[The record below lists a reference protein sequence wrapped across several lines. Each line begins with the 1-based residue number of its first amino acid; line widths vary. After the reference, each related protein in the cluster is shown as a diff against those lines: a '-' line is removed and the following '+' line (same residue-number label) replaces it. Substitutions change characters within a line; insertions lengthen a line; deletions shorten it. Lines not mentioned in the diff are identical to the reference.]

1 MNRKAGAVIACVAI
15 AALCGCASNRQ
26 HSTLLAA
33 SLPSQAE
40 LTQVPFFAQDR
51 YQCGP
56 AALATVLQSTGLT
69 VTPQELTPEV
79 YLPGRKGALQVELV
93 AAARARDRLAYPVA
107 GDLTALLEQVAA
119 GRPVLVLQNLGV
131 NIAPMW
137 HFAVVVGYDLEARTL
152 ILRSGTTERLV
163 TGTDRFMRTWDRGER
178 WALVVLESGQLPASP
193 DLDRYVKA
201 AASLE
206 AVGRLDAAERAYSRA
221 REQWPRSVWPP
232 LGIAN
237 ISYKRGDLPAAESG
251 YAAALELDP
260 NNVVAH
266 NNLAEILATRGC
278 VDRARVHIDQAATL
292 ARGTTLESGVSATK
306 RQIDAA
312 AIKHAVASCESQS
325 H

>member
-1 MNRKAGAVIACVAI
+1 MNRKAGAVIACAAI
-15 AALCGCASNRQ
+15 AALCGCASNR
-26 HSTLLAA
+26 HAA
-33 SLPSQAE
+33 PSAGSLPSQAE

-69 VTPQELTPEV
+69 VTPQELTSEV
-79 YLPGRKGALQVELV
+79 YLPGRQGALQVELV

-131 NIAPMW
+131 KIAPMW
-137 HFAVVVGYDLEARTL
+137 HFAVVVGYDLDARTL

-163 TGTDRFMRTWDRGER
+163 TGTNRFMRTWDRGER
-178 WALVVLESGQLPASP
+178 WALVVLEPDQMPANP

-206 AVGRLDAAERAYSRA
+206 AVGRLDAAARAYSRA
-221 REQWPRSVWPP
+221 REEWPQSVWPP
-232 LGIAN
+232 LGMAN
-237 ISYKRGDLPAAESG
+237 ISYKRGDLTAAVSG
-251 YAAALELDP
+251 YAAALALDP

-278 VDRARVHIDQAATL
+278 VDRAQMHIEQAAAS

-306 RQIDAA
+306 RQIEAA
-312 AIKHAVASCESQS
+312 VKHAGASCPP
-325 H
+325 

>member
-1 MNRKAGAVIACVAI
+1 MNRNARAAIACAAI
-15 AALCGCASNRQ
+15 AVLCGCASNPQ
-26 HSTLLAA
+26 HSMLSAA

-40 LTQVPFFAQDR
+40 LTQVPFFAQER

-56 AALATVLQSTGLT
+56 AALATVLQSTGLR
-69 VTPQELTPEV
+69 VTPQELTSEV
-79 YLPGRKGALQVELV
+79 YLPGRRGALQVELV
-93 AAARARDRLAYPVA
+93 AAARARDRLAYPLA

-131 NIAPMW
+131 KIAPMW
-137 HFAVVVGYDLEARTL
+137 HFAVVVGYDLDARTL
-152 ILRSGTTERLV
+152 TLRSGTTERLV

-178 WALVVLESGQLPASP
+178 WALVVLEPDQMPADP

-206 AVGRLDAAERAYSRA
+206 AVGRLDAAGRAYLRA
-221 REQWPRSVWPP
+221 REQWPQSVWPP
-232 LGIAN
+232 LGMAN
-237 ISYKRGDLPAAESG
+237 ISYTRGDLAAAESG

-266 NNLAEILATRGC
+266 NNLAELLAARGC
-278 VDRARVHIDQAATL
+278 VDRARVHLDEAAAL

-306 RQIDAA
+306 QQIDAA
-312 AIKHAVASCESQS
+312 AVKHAGASCPP
-325 H
+325 